1 MLQRRGAVPVGKGD
15 ICAGLDQGRDRGRVV
30 AAAIAEHD
38 CLEQGGAAEI
48 VGVVKRRLGRDQ
60 GAHDLH
66 VPAMGGGDQCRV
78 VIGTGD
84 GARIATALERD
95 LQQFEVV
102 VYGRDGDDVV
112 ALGIERVWVG
122 AESDEGARRRILTQK
137 RGNMQRRAA
146 VGVLN
151 VGLFALGDQLLDLSG
166 IAACG
171 GVVEAGIDAQS
182 PLGSKSSP
190 AISSPD

>member
-1 MLQRRGAVPVGKGD
+1 
-15 ICAGLDQGRDRGRVV
+15 
-30 AAAIAEHD
+30 
-38 CLEQGGAAEI
+38 
-48 VGVVKRRLGRDQ
+48 
-60 GAHDLH
+60 
-66 VPAMGGGDQCRV
+66 MGGGDQCRV

-171 GVVEAGIDAQS
+171 GVVEAGIDAQL
-182 PLGSKSSP
+182 PLARRRLRETCGAGELDCANHHLSKKAKTSRHGCVDRGCLLVNRAARPTISRSLPGS
-190 AISSPD
+190 AFLRG